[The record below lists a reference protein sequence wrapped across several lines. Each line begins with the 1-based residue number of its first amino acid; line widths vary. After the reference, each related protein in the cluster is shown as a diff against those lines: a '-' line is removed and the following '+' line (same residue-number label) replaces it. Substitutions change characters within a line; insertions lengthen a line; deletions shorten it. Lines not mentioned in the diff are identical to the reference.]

1 MTNGPAMFESLE
13 DRRLLSNSV
22 LQWNSV
28 ALDAIRADRTPPPLA
43 ARNLAM
49 MHIAIADA
57 VNGIVPSVA
66 SYLPGSGGGP
76 RAASIDAAVAS
87 AAHDVLISVFPE
99 QALAFETA
107 LEVALAA
114 IPDGPAENSG
124 MAFGRQAARRVLA

>member
-57 VNGIVPSVA
+57 VNGIVPSFA
-66 SYLPGSGGGP
+66 SYLPGNGGGP
-76 RAASIDAAVAS
+76 TV
-87 AAHDVLISVFPE
+87 
-99 QALAFETA
+99 ET
-107 LEVALAA
+107 V
-114 IPDGPAENSG
+114 GP
-124 MAFGRQAARRVLA
+124 R